1 MPMTPHTKSRIKSAG
16 IWTVAVLAIA
26 SWAGPRAIE
35 ASVNTVDQR
44 YVKTDS
50 FATYREQL
58 KTRLTVDSVVSTRDM
73 RDVLARLS
81 RLDSGV
87 TDIRRCQRKPSSCE

>member
-1 MPMTPHTKSRIKSAG
+1 MPMTPHTKSRIKSVG
-16 IWTVAVLAIA
+16 IMTVTILAIA

-35 ASVNTVDQR
+35 ASVASVDQR

-50 FATYREQL
+50 FAAFKQDL
-58 KTRLTVDSVVSTRDM
+58 SKKFAVDSINSTRDM
-73 RDVLARLS
+73 REVLARLS

-87 TDIRRCQRKPSSCE
+87 TDIRRCQHKQSACE